1 MFANRYT
8 ALIDACVLVSA
19 AKRDLI
25 LSLAHAEMFRL
36 RWTERIMAET
46 ETALT
51 AIFTERT
58 GSRTVGAN
66 RARRSCEAMCE
77 AFPEAMIEGSFSS
90 VPVYDSIPDQNDHDI
105 IHAAIQG
112 KASMIVTDNL
122 KHFPDEALRPH
133 DIEVRSADAFIA
145 DTVHLDRIRA
155 AEAVKALR
163 ARLINPAVSAQDL
176 LDRWEQ
182 HRGLVETVRL
192 LRDFQGLIQGF
203 RSRHS
208 EKHLTALP
216 VFFW

>member
-25 LSLAHAEMFRL
+25 LSLAHAEMFRF
-36 RWTERIMAET
+36 RWTDRIMAET

-51 AIFTERT
+51 AIFSERL
-58 GSRTVGAN
+58 GSQKDAAS
-66 RARRSCEAMCE
+66 RATHSCKAMCE
-77 AFPEAMIEGSFSS
+77 AFPEAMIEGNFSD
-90 VPVYDSIPDQNDHDI
+90 VPAYDGVPDKNDHHI
-105 IHAAIQG
+105 IHAAVLG

-122 KHFPDEALRPH
+122 KHFPEDALRPH

-145 DTVHLDRIRA
+145 DAIDLDRIRA

-163 ARLINPAVSAQDL
+163 ARLINPTVTAQDL

-182 HRGLVETVRL
+182 HHGLVETVRL
-192 LRDFQGLIQGF
+192 LRDYQGLI
-203 RSRHS
+203 
-208 EKHLTALP
+208 
-216 VFFW
+216 